1 MIQIRNSI
9 FETNSSSTH
18 ALCISM
24 NDFYRLEI
32 PEYYKQWRKQAKP
45 LNIIGG
51 YYGRSPQKP
60 LIELEEKANYLWTAV
75 LNFYSNYNCYRVEEN
90 HYKIFYTCS
99 DEDKLAW
106 WKEQILKELPENSTL
121 KDYYDDYDIIDYPWI
136 DHNDKL
142 KNFIKACEDQPQF
155 IHCLL
160 DDESF
165 IEISGD
171 EYPNFITAFLPYNE
185 EQIINMPGQYSV
197 YIKGN

>member
-18 ALCISM
+18 ALCMSM

-32 PEYYKQWRKQAKP
+32 PEYKQWRKQAKP
-45 LNIIGG
+45 LHIIGG
-51 YYGRSPQKP
+51 EYGRSPQKP

-75 LNFYSNYNCYRVEEN
+75 LDCYSKFHWDNEN
-90 HYKIFYTCS
+90 NRSYYTCTNK
-99 DEDKLAW
+99 EKIEW
-106 WKEQILKELPENSTL
+106 WKQQILNELPENSTL
-121 KDYYDDYDIIDYPWI
+121 KDDYYDKYDSLDFPWI
-136 DHNDKL
+136 DHAAQIE
-142 KNFIKACEDQPQF
+142 NFIKICENDSRY

-160 DDESF
+160 DDNSF

-171 EYPNFITAFLPYNE
+171 EYPNFITAFLPHNE
-185 EQIINMPGQYSV
+185 EQIINMPGRYSV